1 VIPGDVARAPGLNSS
16 AAGPRICEQAV
27 LVFYTSEAD
36 RMSQETVRL
45 WSVLI
50 RNVREESISF
60 TIRFN
65 RV

>member
-1 VIPGDVARAPGLNSS
+1 LNSG
-16 AAGPRICEQAV
+16 AVVLRIGKQAV
-27 LVFYTSEAD
+27 LVFYTSEAGL
-36 RMSQETVRL
+36 MSQGTLRL

-50 RNVREESISF
+50 RIVRAGPISF